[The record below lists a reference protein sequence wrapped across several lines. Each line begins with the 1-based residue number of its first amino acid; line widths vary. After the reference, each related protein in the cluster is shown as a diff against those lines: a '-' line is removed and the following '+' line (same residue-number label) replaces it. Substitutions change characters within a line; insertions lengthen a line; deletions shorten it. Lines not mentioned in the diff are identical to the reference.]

1 MALLPSDPL
10 AIVSLGLI
18 AATIAILIFS
28 DWPRAYLLGVSAIV
42 LFGIQFADQAFLG
55 ARLGLFE
62 LSLST
67 ARLEQ
72 GEWWTPVTYAFVHG
86 SLFHLFGN
94 LFILLT
100 AGPALEDS
108 VGPRKFLVIYAIG
121 ALAAAAAGLVLSR
134 TTDIISP
141 FTPMVGSSG
150 AIFAVLT
157 AYAVRHPREKLPIP
171 FWIILW
177 LPSMVVLL
185 IFLAMNIGY
194 IFIDTN
200 VAWYGHFAGFLAG
213 LVLAGEVDGDQ
224 QGAETGKLDVDALA
238 PLATTPRGEEAIEHL
253 DTLHEG
259 EADVAAVWLDVLA
272 EESECPVCGRGLQ
285 RRRLAVVCP
294 QGHDLASAMEEHD
307 GDTAGTT
314 TQPDR

>member
-67 ARLEQ
+67 TRLEQ
-72 GEWWTPVTYAFVHG
+72 GDWWTPVTYAFVHG

-121 ALAAAAAGLVLSR
+121 ALAAAAAGLALSR

-200 VAWYGHFAGFLAG
+200 VAWFGHFAGFLAG
-213 LVLAGEVDGDQ
+213 LALAGKVDEAHERTAGARLEVDELRAL
-224 QGAETGKLDVDALA
+224 AETARAKEAIRHLA
-238 PLATTPRGEEAIEHL
+238 SLHDGEE
-253 DTLHEG
+253 
-259 EADVAAVWLDVLA
+259 DVAAVWLDVLA

-294 QGHDLASAMEEHD
+294 HGHDLSSEPK
-307 GDTAGTT
+307 G
-314 TQPDR
+314 Q